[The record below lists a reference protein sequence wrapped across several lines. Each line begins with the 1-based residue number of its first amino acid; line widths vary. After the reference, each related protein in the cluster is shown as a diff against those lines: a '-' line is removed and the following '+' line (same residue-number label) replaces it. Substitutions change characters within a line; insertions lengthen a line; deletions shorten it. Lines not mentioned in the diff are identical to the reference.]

1 MLDESVVPADLL
13 DESLVTADFMADPYP
28 TLAHL
33 READPVHWSDSIGG
47 WFLTRYADVVE
58 SFLDVSH
65 FTSEGRLA
73 KVLDHLPEESQARL
87 PFFAAWYRRKS
98 LIFSDPPDH
107 TRLRRL
113 VLHSAFLP
121 GQVAAMRPRIEAI
134 VGQLLDE
141 VEADGGME
149 AIGSFAFSLPALV
162 LCDLLG
168 LPTSDRHLFRDW
180 ADRTLAFQGKN
191 KPTEA
196 KLAVAQQALSEVTA
210 YLVEHIERIRRAPEA
225 QEGLLS
231 RLVEAESSGDALTQD
246 ELIQTVFTLLVAGHE
261 TTTSLIGNGLLTLL
275 QNRAQWDDLRED
287 RSLLPPAIE
296 EVLRFESPVARQP
309 RLVKEDTEMG
319 GKQLCAGQ
327 VVFQMLNAANRD
339 PAQFADPDR
348 FDIRRSGNRHIAFG
362 HGIHFCVGAPLARL
376 EGQVAFQAI
385 LDRLPGIR
393 LVDGSPDW
401 DLEKGNSRVLKTLP
415 VMF

>member
-1 MLDESVVPADLL
+1 MLDA
-13 DESLVTADFMADPYP
+13 SLVTADFVADPYA
-28 TLAHL
+28 TLAQL
-33 READPVHWSDSIGG
+33 REEDPVHWSDSIGG
-47 WFLTRYADVVE
+47 WVVTRYADIIAT
-58 SFLDVSH
+58 FLDVGH

-87 PFFAAWYRRKS
+87 PLFAGWYRRKS

-134 VGQLLDE
+134 VDQLLDD

-168 LPTSDRHLFRDW
+168 LPASDRHLFRDW
-180 ADRTLAFQGKN
+180 ADRTLAFQGRN
-191 KPTEA
+191 KPSEA
-196 KLAVAQQALSEVTA
+196 SLLGAQEALGEVTA
-210 YLVEHIERIRRAPEA
+210 YLLEHVEQIRRNPEA
-225 QEGLLS
+225 YDGLLS
-231 RLVEAESSGDALTQD
+231 RLVAAESTGDSLTQD

-275 QNRAQWDDLRED
+275 QHPDQWDLLRED
-287 RSLLPPAIE
+287 RSLLPSAIE

-309 RLVKEDTEMG
+309 RLVKEDVDLG
-319 GKQLCAGQ
+319 GKQLSAGQ

-339 PAQFADPDR
+339 PELFTEPDR
-348 FDIRRSGNRHIAFG
+348 FDIQRSANRHIAFG

-376 EGQVAFQAI
+376 EGQIAFEAI
-385 LDRLPGIR
+385 LDRLPAIR
-393 LVDGSPDW
+393 LVGASADW
-401 DLEKGNSRVLKTLP
+401 DLHKPNSRVLKTLL
-415 VMF
+415 VTF

>member
-1 MLDESVVPADLL
+1 MLDA
-13 DESLVTADFMADPYP
+13 SLVTADFVADPYA
-28 TLAHL
+28 TLAQL
-33 READPVHWSDSIGG
+33 RDEDPVHWSDSIGA
-47 WFLTRYADVVE
+47 WVVTRYDDVVAT
-58 SFLDVSH
+58 FLDVNH

-87 PFFAAWYRRKS
+87 PLFAAWYRRKS

-134 VGQLLDE
+134 VDQLLDA

-149 AIGSFAFSLPALV
+149 AIGSFAFSLPVLV

-168 LPTSDRHLFRDW
+168 LPTSDRHLFRGW
-180 ADRTLAFQGKN
+180 ADRTLAFQGRN
-191 KPTEA
+191 KPDEA
-196 KLAVAQQALSEVTA
+196 TLTGAQEALGEVTA
-210 YLVEHIERIRRAPEA
+210 YLLDHIERIRRDPDAH
-225 QEGLLS
+225 EGLLS
-231 RLVEAESSGDALTQD
+231 RLVAAESTGDSLTQD

-275 QNRAQWDDLRED
+275 QDRGQWDLLRED
-287 RSLLPPAIE
+287 RSLLPSAIE

-309 RLVKEDTEMG
+309 RLVKDDTGLG

-376 EGQVAFQAI
+376 EGQIAFQAI

-393 LVDGSPDW
+393 LVDASADW
-401 DLEKGNSRVLKTLP
+401 DLRKPNSRVLKTLP
-415 VMF
+415 VVF

>member
-1 MLDESVVPADLL
+1 MLDA
-13 DESLVTADFMADPYP
+13 SLVTADFVADPYP
-28 TLAHL
+28 TLARL
-33 READPVHWSDSIGG
+33 REEDPVHWSDSIGG
-47 WFLTRYADVVE
+47 WVVTRYADIVGT
-58 SFLDVSH
+58 FLDVSH

-73 KVLDHLPEESQARL
+73 TVLDHLPEESQAGL
-87 PFFAAWYRRKS
+87 PLFAAWYRRKS

-107 TRLRRL
+107 TRLRKL

-134 VGQLLDE
+134 VDQLLDE

-168 LPTSDRHLFRDW
+168 LPASDRHLFRDW
-180 ADRTLAFQGKN
+180 ADRTLAFQGRN
-191 KPTEA
+191 KPSEA
-196 KLAVAQQALSEVTA
+196 SLLGAQEALGEVTA
-210 YLVEHIERIRRAPEA
+210 YLLEHIEQIRRDPEA
-225 QEGLLS
+225 YEGLLS
-231 RLVEAESSGDALTQD
+231 RLVAAESTGDSLTQD

-275 QNRAQWDDLRED
+275 QHRDQWDVLRED
-287 RSLLPPAIE
+287 RSLLPSAIE

-309 RLVKEDTEMG
+309 RLVRKDVELG
-319 GKQLCAGQ
+319 GQQLCAGQ

-339 PAQFADPDR
+339 PAQFAEPDR
-348 FDIRRSGNRHIAFG
+348 FDIARSVNRHIAFG

-376 EGQVAFQAI
+376 EGQIAFQAI

-393 LVDGSPDW
+393 LADATADW
-401 DLEKGNSRVLKTLP
+401 DLHKPNSRVLKTLP

>member
-1 MLDESVVPADLL
+1 MLDDPVATL
-13 DESLVTADFMADPYP
+13 DDALVTADFLADPYP
-28 TLAHL
+28 TLAQL
-33 READPVHWSDSIGG
+33 REEDPVHWSDSIGG
-47 WFLTRYADVVE
+47 WVVTRYDDVV
-58 SFLDVSH
+58 STFLDVSH

-87 PFFAAWYRRKS
+87 PLFAAWYRRKS

-134 VGQLLDE
+134 VDQLLDD

-149 AIGSFAFSLPALV
+149 AIGSFAFSLPSLV

-168 LPTSDRHLFRDW
+168 LPTSDRHLFRGW
-180 ADRTLAFQGKN
+180 ADRTLAFQGRN
-191 KPTEA
+191 KPDEA
-196 KLAVAQQALSEVTA
+196 TLAGAQEALGEVTA
-210 YLVEHIERIRRAPEA
+210 YLLDHIERIRRDPEA
-225 QEGLLS
+225 HEGLLS
-231 RLVEAESSGDALTQD
+231 RLVAAESTGDSLTQD

-275 QNRAQWDDLRED
+275 QDRSQWGLLCED
-287 RSLLPPAIE
+287 RSLLPSAIE

-309 RLVKEDTEMG
+309 RLVKDDTELG

-362 HGIHFCVGAPLARL
+362 QGIHFCVGAPLARL
-376 EGQVAFQAI
+376 EGLMAFQAI

-393 LVDGSPDW
+393 LVEASADW
-401 DLEKGNSRVLKTLP
+401 DLHKPNSRVLNTLR

>member
-1 MLDESVVPADLL
+1 MLDD
-13 DESLVTADFMADPYP
+13 SLVTTDFLADPYP
-28 TLAHL
+28 ILAQL
-33 READPVHWSDSIGG
+33 REEDPVHWSDSIGG
-47 WFLTRYADVVE
+47 WVVTRYDDVLVT
-58 SFLDVSH
+58 FLDVSH

-87 PFFAAWYRRKS
+87 PRFAAWYRRKS

-134 VGQLLDE
+134 VHQLLDA

-168 LPTSDRHLFRDW
+168 LPASDRHLFRGW
-180 ADRTLAFQGKN
+180 ADRTLAFQGRN
-191 KPTEA
+191 KPSEA
-196 KLAVAQQALSEVTA
+196 TLAGAQGALDEVRA
-210 YLVEHIERIRRAPEA
+210 YLLEHIERIRRSPEA
-225 QEGLLS
+225 YEGLLS
-231 RLVEAESSGDALTQD
+231 RLVAAESAGGSLTQD

-275 QNRAQWDDLRED
+275 QDRGQWNLLRED
-287 RSLLPPAIE
+287 RSLLPSAIE

-309 RLVKEDTEMG
+309 RLVKEDTELG
-319 GKQLCAGQ
+319 GKELCAGQ

-339 PAQFADPDR
+339 PEQFADPDR
-348 FDIRRSGNRHIAFG
+348 FDVRRSGNRHIAFG

-376 EGQVAFQAI
+376 EGQIAFQAI
-385 LDRLPGIR
+385 MDRLPGIR
-393 LVDGSPDW
+393 LVEASADW
-401 DLEKGNSRVLKTLP
+401 DLHKPNSRVLKTLP